1 MIEYQPQQSERLSVA
16 LDTSVA
22 SLFLDTRAD
31 DTGYAEFTQGYQLI
45 LPMITCA
52 ELRQGSLT
60 GGWGDGKVQR
70 LERFLARH
78 TLLPITETTAEHWAS
93 LRFECRRRGIGN
105 TENDAWVA
113 AAALEMNLP
122 LVSNDRIHLR
132 MQAAVP
138 QLQVLSL
145 LSI

>member
-1 MIEYQPQQSERLSVA
+1 MIDHQLEQPTRPLAA

-22 SLFLDTRAD
+22 SLFLDTRAV
-31 DTGYAEFTQGYQLI
+31 DTGYAEFTQDYRLI

-60 GGWGDGKVQR
+60 GGWGEVKTQD
-70 LERFLARH
+70 LERFLSHH
-78 TLLPITETTAEHWAS
+78 TILPVTETTAEHWAS

-113 AAALEMNLP
+113 AAALEMDLP
-122 LVSNDRIHLR
+122 LVSNDRIHLIMR
-132 MQAAVP
+132 AAVP

-145 LSI
+145 LSV

>member
-1 MIEYQPQQSERLSVA
+1 MIEHQPQQSEGLSVA

-22 SLFLDTRAD
+22 SLFLDTRAND
-31 DTGYAEFTQGYQLI
+31 SGYAAFTQGYRLI

-60 GGWGDGKVQR
+60 GGWGDGKRQR
-70 LERFLARH
+70 LERFLTRH
-78 TLLPITETTAEHWAS
+78 TLHPITETTAEHWAS

-132 MQAAVP
+132 MQSAVP
-138 QLQVLSL
+138 QLRVLSL
-145 LSI
+145 LTV

>member
-1 MIEYQPQQSERLSVA
+1 M
-16 LDTSVA
+16 
-22 SLFLDTRAD
+22 DTRAD
-31 DTGYAEFTQGYQLI
+31 DTGYAEFTQGYRLI

-60 GGWGDGKVQR
+60 GGWGDVKVQSNGA
-70 LERFLARH
+70 FLRRNMAI
-78 TLLPITETTAEHWAS
+78 LPVTETTAQQWAS

-122 LVSNDRIHLR
+122 LVSNDRDSSADANR
-132 MQAAVP
+132 RSAAAGVILADGLTP
-138 QLQVLSL
+138 SRRPCVGFR
-145 LSI
+145 